1 VFDHLDGV
9 VFLKSNQKVE
19 YLKMTISLRKI
30 PWFKNLPNQL
40 TLGRIVAIP
49 VLLLVYPFNTAFTD
63 ILSAVLFAIAGF
75 TDILDGYIARKYE
88 QETKMGALLD
98 PVADKMLS
106 GACLLLLASSHNLA
120 AWICGFLLCRDI
132 AVSGMRLIAAE
143 GGHTIKVSSIGKV
156 KTIAQD
162 VGIFCLLMGSDYL
175 DIPFRVTGM
184 ISIWIALFISLYS
197 GYLYFREFLAITENN
212 RVD

>member
-1 VFDHLDGV
+1 MAL
-9 VFLKSNQKVE
+9 
-19 YLKMTISLRKI
+19 SLRKI
-30 PWFKNLPNQL
+30 PWFKHLPNQL
-40 TLGRIVAIP
+40 TLGRIVVIP
-49 VLLLVYPFNTAFTD
+49 VLLFIYPFDTAFTD
-63 ILSAVLFAIAGF
+63 ILSALLFAVAGI
-75 TDILDGYIARKYE
+75 TDILDGYIARKYG

-106 GACLLLLASSHNLA
+106 GACLLLLANSHNLA

-143 GGHTIKVSSIGKV
+143 GGYTIEVSSFGKI

-162 VGIFCLLMGSDYL
+162 VGIFCLMMGSDYL

-184 ISIWIALFISLYS
+184 ISIWIALLVSLYS
-197 GYLYFREFLAITENN
+197 GYLYFQDFLTTTEKSHE
-212 RVD
+212 D